1 LNSEVPNADG
11 LKHGD
16 PLKSEALQ
24 SEVPDAE
31 QATAGPGRLNAAEP
45 TDVRSSGRLA
55 RMGFTDPAVVS
66 AALAADE
73 VRVWD
78 PVRAAPVDDASAAI
92 VSSLARAADP
102 DLAALALARLLETES
117 GPQLLAELRSAS
129 AFRTRLLN
137 LLGSSIALGEHLA
150 AHPRDAFALA
160 GPAGT
165 LATPQ
170 DSGREI
176 LRIVGV
182 PDSDRDGTVGLPAT
196 SIGPDAVGAIR
207 YAYRRGL
214 TVVAAQDLA
223 GELELEEVS
232 AALADLAGYVLRAGL
247 AVARAGLPPTA
258 AGCRLAIIAMG
269 KTGGRE
275 LNYVSDVDVVFVA
288 ESLAGDPVADDRPVP
303 PSSGAAEQAALAT
316 ATRLA
321 GETMRICG
329 EAAWEVDA
337 ALRPEGKSGVL
348 VRTLAS
354 HQAYYRRWAST
365 WEFQALLKARPVA
378 GDLELGQAYVE
389 LLSPLIWT
397 AAERPDFVA
406 DVQAMRRRVVE
417 HLPASVAPREI
428 KLGPGGLRDVEFAVQ
443 LLQLVHGRAD
453 DALHAQ
459 STLDALSALSDG
471 GYVGRD
477 DAHSLADAY
486 RFLRSAEHR
495 LQLVKLRRTHLVP
508 EPGAN
513 LLRLAR
519 SMGFRADR
527 RGGPVAVWDAEWALH
542 VREVRRLHEKLFY
555 RPLLEAVARV
565 PSQALRL
572 TPDEA
577 RRRLEALGY
586 ADPAGA
592 LRHLQ
597 ALTAGVSRRA
607 AIQQALLPVILS
619 ELAEAPDPDGGL
631 LAYRQVSDSLGS
643 TPWFLR
649 LLRDEGAVATRLSRI
664 LGTSRYAAAL
674 LGRAPETL
682 QLLADNDQLVPR
694 RAVEL
699 ELTMEITARRQD
711 DYVEAAAAIRRLRRA
726 ELLRIAFAQLTD
738 RLDDSATRV
747 ALTELA
753 DATLSATLA
762 VAQRTVAAE
771 ARLDV
776 LPIRFAVIAMGRLG
790 GQELGYASDA
800 DVMFVYTERSD
811 SVDEERAAQLAH
823 AVAARLRTMLERPGP
838 DLPLVIDA
846 NLRPEGRN
854 GPLVR
859 SLASY
864 AEYYTR
870 WSSVWE
876 AQALLRAR
884 YCAGDPRLGEEFVD
898 MIEAFRYP
906 EHGLPAAQV
915 AEIRRI
921 KGRVDAERL
930 PRGADPL
937 THTKLGR
944 GGLADIEWTAQLL
957 QLRYAHEVPG
967 LRTTATLPAI
977 WSAAEAGKLTF
988 DQAAALEAAWRLA
1001 SRVRDAIMLVRNK
1014 PDDQLPTQ
1022 GRLLSAVGQV
1032 LGYQPGFDP
1041 GQLVDDYRRA
1051 TRRARRVA
1059 ETVFY
1064 DSAD

>member
-1 LNSEVPNADG
+1 MSDLPGSAAP
-11 LKHGD
+11 
-16 PLKSEALQ
+16 
-24 SEVPDAE
+24 
-31 QATAGPGRLNAAEP
+31 ATAGVGGPNGDVPA
-45 TDVRSSGRLA
+45 DVRSAGRLA
-55 RMGFTDPAVVS
+55 RMGFTNPAPVGN
-66 AALAADE
+66 ALAAAG
-73 VRVWD
+73 VWD
-78 PVRAAPVDDASAAI
+78 PVRAQPVDDASASI
-92 VSSLARAADP
+92 VSSLARASDP
-102 DLAALALARLLETES
+102 DLAASALARLLDTEAGS
-117 GPQLLAELRSAS
+117 QLRAELRSGGT
-129 AFRTRLLN
+129 FRTRLLG
-137 LLGSSIALGEHLA
+137 LLGASIALGDHLVA
-150 AHPRDAFALA
+150 WPLDALTLA
-160 GPAGT
+160 GPVGT

-170 DSGREI
+170 DSGRDI
-176 LRIVGV
+176 LRAVGV
-182 PDSDRDGTVGLPAT
+182 PESDEDGTTGLPAT
-196 SIGPDAVGAIR
+196 STGSDAVAAIR
-207 YAYRRGL
+207 NAYRRGL
-214 TVVAAQDLA
+214 TVLAAQDLA

-247 AVARAGLPPTA
+247 AVARAGLPANAPD
-258 AGCRLAIIAMG
+258 CRLAIIAMG

-288 ESLAGDPVADDRPVP
+288 EPPLAPVP
-303 PSSGAAEQAALAT
+303 SSDVVAPSASEGDQAALSIAG
-316 ATRLA
+316 RLA

-378 GDLELGQAYVE
+378 GDLDLGQAYVE
-389 LLSPLIWT
+389 LLSPMIWT
-397 AAERPDFVA
+397 AAERPDFVP

-453 DALHAQ
+453 EALHAQ
-459 STLDALSALSDG
+459 STLAALSALSDG

-508 EPGAN
+508 EPGPA
-513 LLRLAR
+513 LVRLAR
-519 SMGFRADR
+519 AMGFRADR

-597 ALTAGVSRRA
+597 ALTSGVSRRA

-631 LAYRQVSDSLGS
+631 LAYRQVSDALAS

-664 LGTSRYAAAL
+664 LGTSRYAGAL

-694 RAVEL
+694 RTVEL
-699 ELTMEITARRQD
+699 ELTMETTARRQD
-711 DYVEAAAAIRRLRRA
+711 DYVEAAAAIRRLRRT

-738 RLDDSATRV
+738 RLGDSATRV

-753 DATLSATLA
+753 DATLAATLA

-771 ARLDV
+771 AALDV

-790 GQELGYASDA
+790 GQEIGYASDA
-800 DVMFVYTERSD
+800 DVMFVYTERSE

-823 AVAARLRTMLERPGP
+823 AVAVRLRAMLERPGP

-884 YCAGDPRLGEEFVD
+884 FCAGDPRLGEAFLD
-898 MIEAFRYP
+898 LIEPFRYP
-906 EHGLPAAQV
+906 EAGLPSAQV
-915 AEIRRI
+915 VEIRRI

-957 QLRYAHEVPG
+957 QLRHAHEVPG

-977 WSAAEAGKLTF
+977 WAAAEARKLSV
-988 DQAAALEAAWRLA
+988 DQATALEAAWRLA

-1022 GRLLSAVGQV
+1022 GRLLTAVGQV

-1051 TRRARRVA
+1051 TRRARRVV

-1064 DSAD
+1064 DAAD